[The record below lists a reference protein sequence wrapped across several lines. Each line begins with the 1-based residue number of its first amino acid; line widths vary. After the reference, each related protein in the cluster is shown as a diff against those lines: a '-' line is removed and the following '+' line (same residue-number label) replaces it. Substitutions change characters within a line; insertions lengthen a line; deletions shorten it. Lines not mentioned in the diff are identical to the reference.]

1 VIDAA
6 AVGRELPPVTVT
18 VDAGRLRFF
27 AEATGGEATATVP
40 PTFLFGL
47 ELERPDPFDWL
58 AELGVDLRT
67 VLHGEQKFVYHSPA
81 HAGDTLVLSPRITD
95 IYAKKGGALQFVVKE
110 TAVTR
115 ADGSAVAD
123 LTSVIVV
130 REAR

>member
-27 AEATGGEATATVP
+27 AEATGGEATEIVP

-47 ELERPDPFDWL
+47 ELDQPDPFGWL
-58 AELGVDLRT
+58 ADLGVDLRQ

-81 HAGDTLVLSPRITD
+81 RAGDTLVLSPRITD
-95 IYAKKGGALQFVVKE
+95 VYAKKGGALQFVVKE

-115 ADGSAVAD
+115 ADGGAVAD